1 MRHTFHSLYFHGGSF
16 CSPCCVQNCEPIF
29 YLSFGD
35 LYLNWCRT
43 ILNEVIRPE
52 VILRGGRE
60 DEIRQ
65 RTNLHDYPVF
75 KVNGFGKCEYKG
87 IKC

>member
-1 MRHTFHSLYFHGGSF
+1 MVAVSVHHVVSRTVSQF
-16 CSPCCVQNCEPIF
+16 F

-52 VILRGGRE
+52 VILCGGQE
-60 DEIRQ
+60 AEIRE

-75 KVNGFGKCEYKG
+75 KVNGFGKCGYKG
-87 IKC
+87 IHLTADGN